1 MDEPLNDAPAFL
13 EPETH
18 SDDIPD
24 RVDHRTLSRPGS
36 QKGNTYTEEAKAL
49 ALSIYAETGS
59 FETAS
64 RDTHIPRNTI
74 RYWVESNPNI
84 DAELDALRRVI
95 RAETA
100 HRYAQIAI
108 RATDELLDRIENGDE
123 IINKSGDYVRRKVPA
138 RELAFIASIATD
150 KHALLTGTMVKQG
163 KEDQTLAALAERLVA
178 AWDAKR
184 RQIAAVDAATY
195 PQASAAG
202 NAT

>member
-1 MDEPLNDAPAFL
+1 MDEPFIEPQTPDA
-13 EPETH
+13 
-18 SDDIPD
+18 DIPD
-24 RVDHRTLSRPGS
+24 RVDHRTLPRPGA
-36 QKGNTYTEEAKAL
+36 QKGNTYSEETKAL

-64 RDTHIPRNTI
+64 RDTNIPRNTI

-100 HRYAQIAI
+100 HRYARIAI
-108 RATDELLDRIENGDE
+108 KATDELLDRLENGDE

-163 KEDQTLAALAERLVA
+163 KEDQTLASLAERLVA
-178 AWDAKR
+178 AFDAKR
-184 RQIAAVDAATY
+184 RQVTAVDAATY
-195 PQASAAG
+195 PQAPEAG
-202 NAT
+202 NAA